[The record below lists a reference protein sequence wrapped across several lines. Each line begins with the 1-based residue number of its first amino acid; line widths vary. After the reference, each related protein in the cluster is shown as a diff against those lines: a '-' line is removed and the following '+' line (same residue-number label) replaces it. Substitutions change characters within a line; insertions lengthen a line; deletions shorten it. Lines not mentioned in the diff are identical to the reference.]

1 MERLCPIHKEE
12 MFEKIENNKIMAVCV
27 DCEINRIFKAEEQ
40 KYRTS
45 FQKTIDENKA
55 IMRKYKDNLASE
67 LVKYLAKKMFTC
79 ILGVGVTF
87 AVMGWWASFFIQI
100 ALVSVEA
107 LAKRFLG
114 WQLYKGFG
122 EFITLNYWISA
133 SIFILVMFIYLWRD
147 NEMKMPEPQLIPES
161 VPPDRKIIEDDI
173 LIEVE
178 KQISLVTAYK
188 KRILEEYILI
198 ASDIHEVDKM
208 EGVEFEVFLADVF
221 RRKGYMVKLTPASG
235 DYGVDLIIKK
245 GEMKIAVQCKRY
257 SGTVGVSA
265 VQEVFAG
272 KSFYDCN
279 EAMVVTNSTLTTP
292 AANTARKLGVRVWER
307 SRLIEELAQT
317 QASIEFEQYLERYYA

>member
-27 DCEINRIFKAEEQ
+27 DCEIDRIFKAEEQ
-40 KYRTS
+40 KYRTL
-45 FQKTIDENKA
+45 FENTRDENKA
-55 IMRKYKDNLASE
+55 IMRKYKDNRASE

-79 ILGVGVTF
+79 ILGAGVTF
-87 AVMGWWASFFIQI
+87 AVIGWWASIFIQI
-100 ALVSVEA
+100 ALVSVQS
-107 LAKRFLG
+107 LGKRFLG

-147 NEMKMPEPQLIPES
+147 DEKKMLEPQLIPES
-161 VPPDRKIIEDDI
+161 VSPDRKIIEDDV
-173 LIEVE
+173 LFEVK
-178 KQISLVTAYK
+178 KQIALVAAYK

-198 ASDIHEVDKM
+198 VSDIHEVDKM
-208 EGVEFEVFLADVF
+208 EGVEFEHFLADVF

-235 DYGVDLIIKK
+235 DYGVDLIIMK

-292 AANTARKLGVRVWER
+292 AANTARKLGVTVWER
-307 SRLIEELAQT
+307 SRLIEELSQT
-317 QASIEFEQYLERYYA
+317 QASIEFELYLEQYYA